1 MIDETDLHKHDT
13 LQNEYKRL
21 AQNYIKNSSSTIA
34 EMIEN
39 FQTKNKSYLFGITN
53 LLEENAE
60 KNENNQHWINFNIIK
75 LNGSLLGFIIDSNEY
90 KVDENKFKNFLK
102 TIIKEEIK
110 FIDYNN
116 RDASSASVENI
127 AIAMSQIEIFILLLQ
142 NEKQEIEE
150 KFQSLKLFQKT
161 NQAIEF
167 KKLIVEQG
175 LSMRIRTKP
184 TLKKILSPL
193 ESVLHSDTE
202 YKLPE
207 KNQLK
212 MLSSI
217 LASENF
223 LPRANDDIDLVKEVI
238 RFLAILK
245 DRGEAFNEEIKKNVR
260 KYFIENRNKYQ
271 EKIDEFNT
279 KLHENSRDT
288 TVQGCL
294 DLTLRDRLEFL
305 VNMNKLIPEEISLN
319 DIDGFFR
326 LFSEKNQQQRL
337 EMEKNQLKLS
347 KEGSSLEESMRIS
360 NAIGDIEEKLDYYAR
375 ISEISKEL
383 DFNDLTI
390 ILGDK
395 LTLNSNKEG
404 FSFSQETFQKIFEIG
419 KITENNQVAL
429 AVIKI
434 FNYNEAFL
442 SNVEEVEQT
451 LDNILPKINQE
462 DTGIVLMLSKKL
474 NIRNNSSLLKFLH
487 KILIDYPHPEERKE
501 AFEILQ
507 SVKIRSESMKYI
519 NEAIKLEDKCFKN
532 DSSIVRDCLKY
543 VRMRYQLTLN
553 CFEELKKHFYEN
565 ETIEIIIEILERE
578 IQNLPKAFIENILE
592 YVKSSAW
599 GKGNQMNVFRMIKSL
614 FKIKQ
619 VSLKDIP
626 NIGELIDNSK
636 SYGDGIFD
644 LLFLEHQN
652 GNGIPKDIL
661 VKIKMAEKNN
671 QYARNLMKL
680 IEKTPTDIDI
690 FKNPRNSLEVR
701 KTALENI
708 IQAKQ
713 NYTSDT
719 VKLLESIIK
728 FDTNLRIDTFKA
740 LIAILPDNFSQ
751 TTDFNIDLIDI
762 GKCIG
767 DDEKISIDD
776 LTRLIHKDKMN
787 ENLAGL
793 LPMIINRI
801 INSQVYGGDGNR
813 ALELLTE
820 ISDVKQNEKII
831 CDSLQ
836 YLLSVT
842 FNTTNNKLRENIV
855 RIIQNSVDE
864 IEQNN
869 IQILKDQIDGT
880 QIESCL
886 ADELRELAILQTL
899 KLDKNSLKN
908 LKKRVQQ
915 GCAISED
922 QINILVDTLVNVDEQ
937 GQKQSVYSEI
947 SEILFEINLRQGLNN
962 ANINRISQNSKLLDF
977 VDVMGILAIALSR
990 SIQFPDQIIERF
1002 WNQCSS
1008 VDHTKDQ
1015 KFKNYLI
1022 CATKATVV
1030 VQQKPVPI
1038 SIYENIVDFLT
1049 DQTEAIETRVL
1060 CAEILSKGLKQ
1071 ISNYPQIIPIITLLK
1086 QAALIKRS
1094 NRNEDLLNKL
1104 IFEIL
1109 ENHLESDFLK
1119 EYYIQFK
1126 SRIVNSNEE
1135 LKALDNFMFT
1145 NEKVVPDRDK
1155 FHLLCALNNTLFNR
1169 ERIDPTIFNQY
1180 PANEWRKEIL
1190 SSDLLAGTFE
1200 LINLNDGVSEFELI
1214 KFRNS
1219 IHLINDFILTLNPE
1233 IYSIE
1238 NLLQTL
1244 IDKQNLYQI
1253 PLQMINDILLMLF
1266 ESNVTE
1272 ALDIVKQEQQT
1283 FFTQLRQLWLETRL
1297 EHFAIEFTNEE
1308 LGEFNMY
1315 LPYRIEIINFVFS
1328 QIHENTKIDQLISF
1342 FSKLFQCGLTTE
1354 SREFF
1359 LTKETT
1365 KKISLNTLTFR
1376 LNDRLVCVLL
1386 SNKYSNYA
1394 QYFRDSENYKL
1405 GTNVPSFV
1413 KNAYN
1418 QADTTYW
1425 YTGEDIAQISSE
1437 LMKEFDLRITQALC
1451 QQVDRDLSTIL
1462 IEILNE
1468 YKQDLKTTIIPL
1480 NIAGNHWVTVA
1491 IFCNRNKQQHVVLYK
1506 DSLGEQHLVEERER
1520 VEKIFTGQL
1529 ENIQFKFHRSCEQ
1542 SDSYNCGV
1550 FTLANMHYI
1559 AENLSNKNQQPF
1571 IDNFHTSNF
1580 TTQKQA
1586 DQYRREKFPKMY
1598 ALSLFQSFKRRINEN
1613 KEIDLNSKELLIKI
1627 SEDEVETLLDQLCVE
1642 VNESNKQILCTNL
1655 GLSNKQFIKTDK
1667 PIDIKEY
1674 EIVKKLHRKLTK
1686 VLHSGWALKSIKQ
1699 IIDHIDSAKKIQSL
1713 FDALDPI
1720 YEYGLKEFD
1729 NNIKGKSL
1737 IEILTLSSSSSL
1749 LSSLSSWFLS
1759 DSLAKQVHDLAVFQ
1773 IFGGTY
1779 DKTFQQLK
1787 DDLLDRNRNQNISF
1801 LQDKK
1806 LSEEY
1811 QKVQTAYENKSSIC
1825 SDFGL
1830 IEEWSTSDIKTWSEK
1845 IKGLTSNCV
1854 SQYEKIAVVKRAVE
1868 ITSKF
1873 PPREIQLLSV
1883 LIMLNSEK
1891 DKGRLAQINTG
1902 EGKTT
1907 IVAMLAAIKAL
1918 EGHQVD
1924 IVTSSPEL
1932 ATPQAIQ
1939 QKEFYQQFNLTVS
1952 HNGHDLIDIKKR
1964 YNADI
1969 VYGAAGNFQ
1978 GDILRDEYSKLGT
1991 RNGRKCDVAIVDEVD
2006 SMLIDG
2012 KNHIVMLSSPMPAMD
2027 HLEPLLAAIWIQIGE
2042 LAKCIEDINGI
2053 SYYVDQPDIFNEDG
2067 TKKSDLIEHLSP
2079 INGTKEDFIK
2089 TCTEKHIRK
2098 VIRDI
2103 EHLPDEEDKKI
2114 PEKYPEI
2121 KIPKHLRQLVVES
2134 QLTKWID
2141 SAIYAKYRCKNEQH
2155 YILRDGKIAP
2165 VDASNT
2171 GIVQANMHWN
2181 DGLHQFLQMKHGAK
2195 ISAESLT
2202 TNFLSNVTYF
2212 RRYGSNIYGL
2222 TGTLGSEN
2230 AQRLLSKI
2238 YQVDNVIIPPF
2249 RKKQYQ
2255 ELTPIIVNNENDWY
2269 ENIVQSSINKLN
2281 NGRGVLIISKYIEE
2295 VNEIKNRLIKA
2306 GYDEARI
2313 KTYKTEDESK
2323 TVEEEMTPGKIIIAT
2338 NIAGRGTDIRANKI
2352 EINGGLHVLVTFLP
2366 PNERVEQQNV
2376 GRTSRTGNKGS
2387 GQFILLQKN
2396 EDNYLKLKEI
2406 RNREEEIG
2414 IHTAEKEIEKVTIKD
2429 AIFEEFCKLLTE
2441 IGGNVTLK
2449 NNPEHKIQI
2458 RAVEDRFGI
2467 WLKLQQATTTKEEML
2482 NTFEIFRQKILSDN
2496 EKKRLIQ
2503 NPYFHVLIGNAYLK
2517 DKTNKNNRNAIREF
2531 TRAIELDEPFQ
2542 ANAYYN
2548 RGYARLAEYGDS
2560 YEKYKEEVDK
2570 AVEDFKRA
2578 KQIINDNFEPMLHV
2592 IQQASNSAALS
2603 EQVSHKMTLYG
2614 IQKNTIEMTI
2624 GQDIKSQIKVL
2635 EKEKQEQKDATE
2647 RRRTEI
2653 ENQLKELKKQI
2664 NEDQRELIEKQIN
2677 ELRNEEKEQLGRMV
2691 NREKAINEQIKNL
2704 QDNQEAKELG
2714 ILGQAIKHKHDI
2726 KIEDME
2732 IEQSLPQGE
2741 VIAFY
2746 KEEIEEYKNNGFR
2759 GSFKVKDIKP
2769 IDWKAVIGVA
2779 ALGMAQLIG
2788 GAAIAVFTLGAG
2800 TSIGMGLIT
2809 EGVSDL
2815 ITAVKDGI
2823 INRDFSW
2830 VSYVIQKAISLT
2842 VSLVCAGLGAIK
2854 DAAKTAVAGV
2864 KSIGQVMTTAV
2875 KAGWK
2880 IAAKAIGTGLAKGVA
2895 KELVTQLVDYGVS
2908 KNLIPVIQDEVMKR
2922 IEQPIQNALLANV
2935 RVKKMLELDGANR
2948 NSYYEHLIESK
2959 AMQLLNSDK
2968 QQSALLTITVGIGSG
2983 IAKQKIEG
2991 LSTILNAV
2999 EVTRALVQLDTFVPN
3014 FIEKLNRAINE
3025 LYEEQKIDEKGSQN
3039 QVKSEE
3045 QQQYTIEKKNIVNS
3059 KEENSSQNYTSNYT
3073 PEILDE
3079 DINVKNVK
3087 EEQQVQLEKK
3097 SKSSDVLCGI
3107 LATSVSA
3114 KMCNIIQKKLITPVT
3129 QTGINYTMTKLTSGL
3144 DKSVQDEI
3152 GNLQTV
3158 RRTQFFQDGDKG
3170 NRIPDEFKKGM
3181 HNPEAVKKVGEM
3193 IYEVENGG
3201 EAGLPHLGPLSDA
3214 AGRLIKV
3221 LDENGQL
3228 VYIIGADKGG
3238 EPIEVEYHKP
3248 NENNP
3253 SGHWTLPGGK
3263 EPTLG
3268 DTGKNNCLF
3277 NVVAQTTGEDPN
3289 ELRQNTVAIM
3299 KTNIGNLANQLPD
3312 IIRLQKDNRD
3322 ALLLGGFKHHLGEE
3336 RTRLH
3341 KSQGSI
3347 PYGSPRK
3354 GHPNHHVQG
3363 NMSLDEIA
3371 KKSTHTNFLNESDQI
3386 KCTKEGMDYII
3397 GNQKLS
3403 QDLQFVKAEV
3413 TFPLKNPVL
3422 VTISEKNAETNYG
3435 FADSATLVLH
3445 NRKNDQNQPDSY
3457 GPMHVQTIFAHP
3469 ASFGNSPTYK
3479 LTVSRKNLQTNEIE
3493 KTTTTHIPDE
3503 QWATPRK

>member
-474 NIRNNSSLLKFLH
+474 NIRNNSSLLKFLY
-487 KILIDYPHPEERKE
+487 KILIENSHSEERKE

-507 SVKIRSESMKYI
+507 SSKIESVNLEYI
-519 NEAIKLEDKCFKN
+519 SNTIKLEQKCFKN
-532 DSSIVRDCLKY
+532 DASIVRDCLEH

-553 CFEELKKHFYEN
+553 CFEELKKYFHVN
-565 ETIEIIIEILERE
+565 ETIEIIIEILEQE
-578 IQNLPKAFIENILE
+578 IQDLPKGFIENILE
-592 YVKSSAW
+592 YIKSSAW
-599 GKGNQMNVFRMIKSL
+599 KKDNQMNKLRMIKSL
-614 FKIKQ
+614 FKNKQ
-619 VSLKDIP
+619 LTLKDIP
-626 NIGELIDNSK
+626 NIGELIDNFK
-636 SYGDGIFD
+636 SYGDEIFD
-644 LLFLEHQN
+644 LLFLEYQN
-652 GNGIPKDIL
+652 GNEIPKDIL
-661 VKIKMAEKNN
+661 IKIKTAGKTN
-671 QYARNLMKL
+671 QYALNLIKL
-680 IEKTPTDIDI
+680 IEKTHTDIDI
-690 FKNPRNSLEVR
+690 FKDPRNSLEVR
-701 KTALENI
+701 RTALENI

-713 NYTSDT
+713 NYTSDR
-719 VKLLESIIK
+719 VKLLESVIK
-728 FDTNLRIDTFKA
+728 YDTNLRIDAFKA
-740 LIAILPDNFSQ
+740 LITVLPDNFSQ
-751 TTDFNIDLIDI
+751 TTDFNIDLIEI

-767 DDEKISIDD
+767 DDEKISIEDM
-776 LTRLIHKDKMN
+776 TRLIHKDKMN
-787 ENLAGL
+787 ENLAGI
-793 LPMIINRI
+793 LPMIINQI
-801 INSQVYGGDGNR
+801 INSQVSIDDVNQ

-820 ISDVKQNEKII
+820 ISTIKQNEKNI
-831 CDSLQ
+831 CDQLH
-836 YLLSVT
+836 YLLSIA
-842 FNTTNNKLRENIV
+842 FNTTNTKVRENII
-855 RIIQNSVDE
+855 RIIQNSINE
-864 IEQNN
+864 NELNN
-869 IQILKDQIDGT
+869 IHILKDQIDGA

-886 ADELRELAILQTL
+886 ADELRELAILKTL
-899 KLDKNSLKN
+899 KLDRNSLKN

-922 QINILVDTLVNVDEQ
+922 QVNILVDTLVNVDEQ

-962 ANINRISQNSKLLDF
+962 ADINRISQNLKLLNF
-977 VDVMGILAIALSR
+977 VDVIGILTIALSR
-990 SIQFPDQIIERF
+990 NIQFSDEIIQNF
-1002 WNQCSS
+1002 WEHFS
-1008 VDHTKDQ
+1008 TIDQ
-1015 KFKNYLI
+1015 KLKNYLI
-1022 CATKATVV
+1022 CATAAVV
-1030 VQQKPVPI
+1030 AQQKPVPI
-1038 SIYENIVDFLT
+1038 YIYENITDFVT
-1049 DQTEAIETRVL
+1049 DQAEAIETRIF
-1060 CAEILSKGLKQ
+1060 CAKILSKGLKQ
-1071 ISNYPQIIPIITLLK
+1071 ISNYSQITSIITSLK
-1086 QAALIKRS
+1086 EVALVKRN

-1145 NEKVVPDRDK
+1145 NEKDVPDRDK

-1559 AENLSNKNQQPF
+1559 AENLSNKNQQSF

-2230 AQRLLSKI
+2230 AQKLLSNI
-2238 YQVDNVIIPPF
+2238 YNVDNVIIPPF
-2249 RKKQYQ
+2249 KKKQYQ

-2503 NPYFHVLIGNAYLK
+2503 NPYFHVLIGNAHLK

-2864 KSIGQVMTTAV
+2864 RCIGHAMTTTI

-2880 IAAKAIGTGLAKGVA
+2880 IAAKAIGTSLAKGVA

-2908 KNLIPVIQDEVMKR
+2908 KALMPTIQDEVMKR
-2922 IEQPIQNALLANV
+2922 IEQPIQNALLANA
-2935 RVKKMLELDGANR
+2935 RVKKMLELDGVNR
-2948 NSYYEHLIESK
+2948 NNRYERLIK
-2959 AMQLLNSDK
+2959 DQAMELLNSQK
-2968 QQSALLTITVGIGSG
+2968 QQNALLSITVGIGKG
-2983 IAKQKIEG
+2983 IATQKIAG
-2991 LSTILNAV
+2991 LSAILTTY
-2999 EVTRALVQLDTFVPN
+2999 EVTQALAELVKFVPD
-3014 FIEKLNRAINE
+3014 FIEKLNEVIDKI
-3025 LYEEQKIDEKGSQN
+3025 YKEQKIDEQQSRN
-3039 QVKSEE
+3039 QHSKVDTQTTDDKK
-3045 QQQYTIEKKNIVNS
+3045 EKNN
-3059 KEENSSQNYTSNYT
+3059 KEASQNYAANYT
-3073 PEILDE
+3073 PETSST
-3079 DINVKNVK
+3079 DIDQSSDV
-3087 EEQQVQLEKK
+3087 EPQQQVQLERKIK
-3097 SKSSDVLCGI
+3097 STDVLCGA

-3114 KMCNIIQKKLITPVT
+3114 QMCNIIQKKLITPVT
-3129 QTGINYTMTKLTSGL
+3129 QTGISSVMTKLTSGL
-3144 DKSVQDEI
+3144 DKSLQDEI
-3152 GNLQTV
+3152 GNYQAE
-3158 RRTQFFQDGDKG
+3158 RRIEFFQDRDKN
-3170 NRIPDEFKKGM
+3170 NRIPDEFKTGM
-3181 HNPEAVKKVGEM
+3181 YDMEAVEKADEM
-3193 IYEVENGG
+3193 IDELINGG

-3214 AGRLIKV
+3214 IRKPIKV

-3228 VYIIGADKGG
+3228 VRIIGADKGG
-3238 EPIEVEYHKP
+3238 EPIVVEYHKP
-3248 NENNP
+3248 NEFNS
-3253 SGHWTLPGGK
+3253 SGHWTLPGGNDS
-3263 EPTLG
+3263 TLG

-3277 NVVAQTTGEDPN
+3277 NVVAEQIGRGPDQVSKDPN
-3289 ELRQNTVAIM
+3289 QLRKDTAVRMEDNKM
-3299 KTNIGNLANQLPD
+3299 NLANQAHD
-3312 IIRLQKDNRD
+3312 IKRLEQYKKD
-3322 ALLLGGFKHHLGEE
+3322 ALTMGGAANRETQYSEGGVDKPSIYVKYTLGDKGQVTEIDAIIGYSDLRKGKRVGRGYTNSVKHSVQSTPGYRKRDQVGHIIGDCLGGPSDNKNNFIPQATIANRTQYHQFESVLVEHLK
-3336 RTRLH
+3336 RLH
-3341 KSQGSI
+3341 K
-3347 PYGSPRK
+3347 R
-3354 GHPNHHVQG
+3354 GHPSPNAHITG
-3363 NMSLDEIA
+3363 NFSYDDANSSRPTSIKMEA
-3371 KKSTHTNFLNESDQI
+3371 KCSDGMLI
-3386 KCTKEGMDYII
+3386 GMDIY
-3397 GNQKLS
+3397 
-3403 QDLQFVKAEV
+3403 
-3413 TFPLKNPVL
+3413 
-3422 VTISEKNAETNYG
+3422 
-3435 FADSATLVLH
+3435 
-3445 NRKNDQNQPDSY
+3445 
-3457 GPMHVQTIFAHP
+3457 
-3469 ASFGNSPTYK
+3469 
-3479 LTVSRKNLQTNEIE
+3479 NE
-3493 KTTTTHIPDE
+3493 
-3503 QWATPRK
+3503 